1 MRTKPTRVRIHEH
14 SMSEFTRGYLHEF
27 EFLLSLG
34 HSSRH
39 NLQNKEVTVSDV
51 SPETDVNE
59 TVSGERD
66 VRHINPDPGLQSCDA
81 HENERE
87 GCRTD
92 EGV

>member
-1 MRTKPTRVRIHEH
+1 MP
-14 SMSEFTRGYLHEF
+14 EFTRGYPHKF

-66 VRHINPDPGLQSCDA
+66 ARYINPDPDLQSCDA
-81 HENERE
+81 YENERE
-87 GCRTD
+87 GCRID
-92 EGV
+92 